1 MKIEYQDKI
10 DNYLLNRMS
19 DEERRAFEQ
28 EMKLDKELREQ
39 VEFTKN
45 VQTALKSRNEKLT
58 RMQEWQKEMDE
69 KAERA
74 YGYRATG
81 SDFRYIQMLEMEDS
95 QAKPN
100 SSSRKK
106 RRLIYWVAGI
116 AAIFIAGLFVLPTI
130 TVYESAPVPTE
141 DGVFRGG
148 EDYPEIKLLV
158 EQKDYERALGAIER
172 EEQSLEQELF
182 VNKKDTTD
190 RERQEYDRMLI
201 EMKQN
206 ELAWLKV
213 HVLLG
218 LGKEKEAMW
227 LLEQLRGTEGKYRQA
242 ADSLYNQ
249 LKK

>member
-1 MKIEYQDKI
+1 MKIEDQDRI

-19 DEERRAFEQ
+19 DEERRSFELEIEQ
-28 EMKLDKELREQ
+28 DKELREQ

-58 RMQEWQKEMDE
+58 QMQKWQKEMDE
-69 KAERA
+69 EAERA

-81 SDFRYIQMLEMEDS
+81 SDYHYSSMPVMER
-95 QAKPN
+95 QADQLPPP
-100 SSSRKK
+100 RKK

-130 TVYESAPVPTE
+130 TVNESAPVPTE
-141 DGVFRGG
+141 YGVFRGG
-148 EDYPEIKLLV
+148 EDYQEIKQLM
-158 EQKDYERALGAIER
+158 EQKDYGMAFSAIER
-172 EEQSLEQELF
+172 EEHSLEQELLI
-182 VNKKDTTD
+182 NKKDTTD
-190 RERQEYDRMLI
+190 CERREYNRMLI

-213 HVLLG
+213 HALLG
-218 LGKEKEAMW
+218 LGKEREAMQ
-227 LLEQLRGTEGKYRQA
+227 LLERLRGTEGEYQQA